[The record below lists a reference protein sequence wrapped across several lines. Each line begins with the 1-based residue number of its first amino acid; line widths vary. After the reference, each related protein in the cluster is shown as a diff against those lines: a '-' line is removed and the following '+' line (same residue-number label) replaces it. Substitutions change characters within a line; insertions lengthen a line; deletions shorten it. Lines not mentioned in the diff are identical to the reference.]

1 MLLSQKLSNYKVIL
15 ASQSPRRREL
25 LAGAGIDFVLAE
37 NYHVDEV
44 YPSELEPVRVPEF
57 LAGLKSQAFPRPLMP
72 DEILITAD
80 TVVICGSTILGKP
93 RDRDNAVSMLEMLSG
108 RTHTVVTGVVLR
120 SAGRQTQFSSSSE
133 VSFRQLSHDEI
144 IHYVDTYK
152 PFDKA
157 GSYGIQE
164 WIGYVAIESINGS
177 FYNVMGL
184 PVQSLYVEL
193 DRFIDALPN
202 R

>member
-1 MLLSQKLSNYKVIL
+1 MLLTQKLRNYKIIL

-44 YPSELEPVRVPEF
+44 YSPDMEPRQVPVF
-57 LAGLKSQAFPRPLMP
+57 LAGLKSQAFPRQLAS

-80 TVVICGSTILGKP
+80 TVVICGGTILGKP
-93 RDRDNAVSMLEMLSG
+93 HDRDNAIAMLEMLSG
-108 RTHTVVTGVVLR
+108 REHTVVTGVVLR
-120 SAGRQTQFSSSSE
+120 DYGRRTQFSAVSE
-133 VSFRQLSHDEI
+133 VRFRQLSHDEI
-144 IHYVDTYK
+144 IFYVDNFA

-184 PVQSLYVEL
+184 PIQSLYVEL
-193 DRFIDALPN
+193 DKFIDSTPN
-202 R
+202 Q